1 MQELSFKD
9 IVKALLP
16 KMRLLIV
23 IFLLGAFLGG
33 ALGVFTKYD
42 DHSYGTRIDFY
53 VSPKPDEDSKKNDSQ
68 FGVYGAYGWHVMDN
82 ITKLL
87 SSESFAEQLLLGDDR
102 LPITMSIPARDT
114 EEGALLREKM
124 EAIRDPL
131 KEYNKAQ
138 AEQEAAIEEY
148 EEKQEEYAKA
158 VNLASKANSLYL
170 SLINAQADE
179 LTIEEAL
186 MAKDNA
192 ELQEES
198 AKAALEL
205 AETKRDNAKKNAQEK
220 LAVSEEAFEDVYEIW
235 RETEIYRQTV
245 ALIIKSI
252 KFAFYSDKDL
262 QVSTSTETL
271 AKSFIYVTINVS
283 ESIDFANFV
292 YDRVVDV
299 LPRYVRENMAVP
311 SGYAGTNCQ
320 RISRLDEVKEANMGA
335 FALTAVAYALIFGV
349 LAFCAVAAIIVIG
362 DRAGKWYRA
371 NKSELTAA
379 SGKTPKKTRAV
390 KETDDE

>member
-102 LPITMSIPARDT
+102 LPITMAIPARDT

-124 EAIRDPL
+124 EAIREPL

-138 AEQEAAIEEY
+138 EEKEAAIEEY
-148 EEKQEEYAKA
+148 
-158 VNLASKANSLYL
+158 
-170 SLINAQADE
+170 
-179 LTIEEAL
+179 
-186 MAKDNA
+186 
-192 ELQEES
+192 
-198 AKAALEL
+198 
-205 AETKRDNAKKNAQEK
+205 
-220 LAVSEEAFEDVYEIW
+220 
-235 RETEIYRQTV
+235 
-245 ALIIKSI
+245 
-252 KFAFYSDKDL
+252 
-262 QVSTSTETL
+262 
-271 AKSFIYVTINVS
+271 
-283 ESIDFANFV
+283 
-292 YDRVVDV
+292 
-299 LPRYVRENMAVP
+299 
-311 SGYAGTNCQ
+311 
-320 RISRLDEVKEANMGA
+320 
-335 FALTAVAYALIFGV
+335 
-349 LAFCAVAAIIVIG
+349 
-362 DRAGKWYRA
+362 
-371 NKSELTAA
+371 
-379 SGKTPKKTRAV
+379 
-390 KETDDE
+390 